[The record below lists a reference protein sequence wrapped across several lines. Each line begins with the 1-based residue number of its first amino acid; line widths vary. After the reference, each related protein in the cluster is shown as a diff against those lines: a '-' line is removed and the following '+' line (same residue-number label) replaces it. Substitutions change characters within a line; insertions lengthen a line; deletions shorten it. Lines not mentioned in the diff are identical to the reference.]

1 MIIYNLGSINNSN
14 EDWKEKFKQDDH
26 PPKDNTCSSPI
37 KSSSSNTDPS
47 PSTNSTPRFPKIL
60 LSKNRSELFKVLDL
74 KISASSIECKKA
86 YKKLA
91 RQYHPDKWKSIK
103 PFSKLKGNAQLQN
116 ISNAH
121 EEICMLK
128 NLF

>member
-1 MIIYNLGSINNSN
+1 MKIGKKNSN
-14 EDWKEKFKQDDH
+14 KTIILQKIIPVHRLLNPHLQI
-26 PPKDNTCSSPI
+26 PI
-37 KSSSSNTDPS
+37 PLH
-47 PSTNSTPRFPKIL
+47 L
-60 LSKNRSELFKVLDL
+60 LIVLLVPQKYHYKKNRSELFKVLDL
-74 KISASSIECKKA
+74 KIFTSSIECKKA